1 MHTVNQ
7 LMKGEKQDEK
17 DKNKMPGE
25 NNGNEEPV
33 EERSE
38 KIYKMPG
45 NDEGDQPEQKLPPEP
60 GQTTKKIPT
69 LRKV

>member
-7 LMKGEKQDEK
+7 LLKGDKQDK
-17 DKNKMPGE
+17 KKMPGE

-45 NDEGDQPEQKLPPEP
+45 NDQGKNPEQKLPPEP
-60 GQTTKKIPT
+60 EQTDKKVPN
-69 LRKV
+69 LRSGIK